1 MIWITSQD
9 FFFFPRADSLK
20 QLINII
26 SFGNI
31 LEFVYPK
38 LLTEYISIQYMSTAV
53 FVFIFIIYL
62 LKNEKNKKVSSPQNK
77 VSCYQLLS
85 AYHNPICSRGQKYT
99 WTCKDHVHP
108 ADLAYFPIEIRPI
121 IHTLFN
127 KTS

>member
-85 AYHNPICSRGQKYT
+85 
-99 WTCKDHVHP
+99 
-108 ADLAYFPIEIRPI
+108 
-121 IHTLFN
+121 
-127 KTS
+127 